1 MKKNSLY
8 SWFRKIAMTEGI
20 SFLVLLFIAMPM
32 KYMAGMPLAV
42 TIIGGIHGAL
52 FVLFIIMAWL
62 VKNEYQRDF
71 LWIVKAFVASIIP
84 FGTFIMDKEWKKE
97 EMPLQSKN
105 NA

>member
-8 SWFRKIAMTEGI
+8 YWFRKVAMIEGV
-20 SFLVLLFIAMPM
+20 SFLVLLLIAMPM

-62 VKNEYQRDF
+62 VKNEHARDF
-71 LWIVKAFVASIIP
+71 LWVVKAFVASIIP
-84 FGTFIMDKEWKKE
+84 FGTFIMDREWKKE
-97 EMPLQSKN
+97 EMLAGSIKK
-105 NA
+105 